1 MNNDIYNVI
10 PTPHWD
16 SVRKCMRI
24 DLYKNGR
31 LKTFRSDRTS
41 ADGRPLTKKQMR
53 ASVTEKA
60 RTWDWTVTGNP
71 KLTVESALVDW
82 CTYLGWKVTPK
93 KGPRN
98 QDWNTISAAVEDPL
112 VVRSTFEQYYQL
124 FKVHSIP
131 VIGDK
136 RIGDVDPDD
145 IQYIVDRMAARRN
158 YDRDT
163 MKGVL
168 KATKSFFEWQRKVC
182 KSIRENPCIDIVVKD
197 VQTTRERRAGEPDE
211 IERIFYEME
220 YSNTVL

>member
-1 MNNDIYNVI
+1 M
-10 PTPHWD
+10 
-16 SVRKCMRI
+16 
-24 DLYKNGR
+24 L
-31 LKTFRSDRTS
+31 FRS
-41 ADGRPLTKKQMR
+41 
-53 ASVTEKA
+53 
-60 RTWDWTVTGNP
+60 
-71 KLTVESALVDW
+71 
-82 CTYLGWKVTPK
+82 
-93 KGPRN
+93 
-98 QDWNTISAAVEDPL
+98 
-112 VVRSTFEQYYQL
+112 
-124 FKVHSIP
+124 
-131 VIGDK
+131 
-136 RIGDVDPDD
+136 PDD